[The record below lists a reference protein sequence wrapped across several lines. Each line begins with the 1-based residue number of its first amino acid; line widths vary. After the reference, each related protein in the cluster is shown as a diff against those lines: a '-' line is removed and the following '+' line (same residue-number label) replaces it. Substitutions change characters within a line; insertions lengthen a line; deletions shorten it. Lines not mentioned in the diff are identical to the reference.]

1 MNELMAGYAQI
12 IVGGRYNTDDGLG
25 ENYATLATA
34 VIGKAI
40 KDYDSVLERLYVER
54 NPKERIALFA
64 VKAEIESFFHS
75 AWFSTLSDLNPHYLM
90 RRTREIAT
98 KTIKQRIRK
107 RHLQE
112 VGARGGQII

>member
-1 MNELMAGYAQI
+1 MNETMAGYAQI
-12 IVGGRYNTDDGLG
+12 ITCGRYNADDGLDG
-25 ENYATLATA
+25 NYVALATA

-75 AWFSTLSDLNPHYLM
+75 AWFSTLSDLDPHYLM